1 MQGLLAALAE
11 QWPMLAI
18 MLVGFGWI
26 IQGQRRTDQEIRNID
41 RRLAKLEGMFG
52 MSRRPQPD

>member
-1 MQGLLAALAE
+1 
-11 QWPMLAI
+11 MLAI

-26 IQGQRRTDQEIRNID
+26 IQGQRRTDREIRNID